1 MRDIYLEMKNGI
13 LSILKHFPF
22 GCFELLRMKTSLNE
36 NENNFVKLQP
46 CAEFWSFHP
55 F

>member
-13 LSILKHFPF
+13 LLILKHFPF
-22 GCFELLRMKTSLNE
+22 ECFELLRIKTSLNDDE
-36 NENNFVKLQP
+36 NVKLQP

-55 F
+55 I